1 MLIDSHCHLDH
12 EVFAD
17 EVDAVVGRAREA
29 GVGLLLTI
37 STGLVRFPQVLA
49 LAERFPDVWCTV
61 GVHPHDAGAE
71 ADVSVEELV
80 RLSRHPKVVGIGE
93 CGLDFFYNKSPQDV
107 QIAVFRTHIAAARAS
122 GLPLVVHTRDADAT
136 TASMLV
142 EEQQAGAFG
151 GVLHCFSSGA
161 ALAET
166 AVGLGFSISFSGI
179 LTFRK
184 SDELRRIARELP
196 ADCLLVETDAPYLAP
211 VPMRGKRNEPGYVG
225 HTLKVL
231 ADCRGEDPVALTA
244 TTGANFLR
252 LFPKAAA
259 GVAERC

>member
-12 EVFAD
+12 DAFAG

-37 STGLVRFPQVLA
+37 STSLARFPQVLA
-49 LAERFPDVWCTV
+49 VAERYPDVWCTV
-61 GVHPHDAGAE
+61 GVHPHEAGAE
-71 ADVSVEELV
+71 AGVTVEDLV

-93 CGLDFFYNKSPQDV
+93 CGLDYFYNHSPQDV
-107 QIAVFRTHIAAARAS
+107 QIAVFRTHIAAARES

-136 TASMLV
+136 TASILTD
-142 EEQQAGAFG
+142 EQKIGPFT

-166 AVGLGFSISFSGI
+166 AVGLGFKISFSGI

-184 SDELRRIARELP
+184 SEELRRIARSLP
-196 ADCLLVETDAPYLAP
+196 AESLLVETDAPYLAP

-225 HTLKVL
+225 HTLKML
-231 ADCRGEDPVALTA
+231 AECRGEDPDALAA

-252 LFPKAAA
+252 LFAKASV
-259 GVAERC
+259 GGDQVL

>member
-12 EVFAD
+12 EAFAG

-37 STGLVRFPQVLA
+37 CTSIARFPQVMSV
-49 LAERFPDVWCTV
+49 AERYPDVWCTV
-61 GVHPHDAGAE
+61 GVHPHDAEAE
-71 ADVSVEELV
+71 AGVTVDELV

-93 CGLDFFYNKSPQDV
+93 CGLDFFYNNSPQDV
-107 QIAVFRTHIAAARAS
+107 QIAVFRTHVAAARES

-136 TASMLV
+136 TASILI
-142 EEQQAGAFG
+142 EGQQAGRFT

-161 ALAET
+161 ELAET
-166 AVGLGFSISFSGI
+166 AVGLGFRISFSGI

-184 SDELRRIARELP
+184 SEELRRIARDLP
-196 ADCLLVETDAPYLAP
+196 AECLLVETDAPYLAP
-211 VPMRGKRNEPGYVG
+211 VPVRGKRNEPAYVT

-231 ADCRGEDPVALTA
+231 AECRSEDPDVLMA
-244 TTGANFLR
+244 TTGANFLK
-252 LFPKAAA
+252 LFSK
-259 GVAERC
+259 VRTN

>member
-12 EVFAD
+12 EAFAG
-17 EVDAVVGRAREA
+17 EIEAAIGRAREA

-37 STGLVRFPQVLA
+37 CTSIARFPQVLA
-49 LAERFPDVWCTV
+49 VAERYPDVWCTV
-61 GVHPHDAGAE
+61 GVHPHDAEAE
-71 ADVSVEELV
+71 AGVTVDELV

-93 CGLDFFYNKSPQDV
+93 CGLDFFYNNSPQDI
-107 QIAVFRTHIAAARAS
+107 QIAVFRTHVAAARES

-136 TASMLV
+136 TASILT
-142 EEQQAGAFG
+142 EEQQVGPFT

-166 AVGLGFSISFSGI
+166 AVGLGFRISFSGI

-184 SDELRRIARELP
+184 SEELRRIARSLP
-196 ADCLLVETDAPYLAP
+196 AESLLVETDAPYLAP
-211 VPMRGKRNEPGYVG
+211 VPVRGKRNEPAYVT

-231 ADCRGEDPVALTA
+231 AECRSADPDALRA
-244 TTGANFLR
+244 TTGANFLK
-252 LFPKAAA
+252 LFAKA
-259 GVAERC
+259 RTD